1 MSRSRSPV
9 EAAVFDLGGVL
20 VDWDPR
26 YLYRKIFRSEQEME
40 HFLAHVCTK
49 EWNAELDR
57 GRPFEEMVG
66 LLSLAH
72 PEYTEEI
79 EAYQRRWGEM
89 LGGSF
94 KGSVE
99 ALEALHAAGYPLYA
113 LTNWSAETFHL
124 ARARYGFLSLFE
136 EIIVSGEVGLIKPD
150 PRIYTLLIEKTG
162 IAPSHT
168 VFVDDRE
175 ENVRAAKKFGF
186 KGIIYRD
193 GPELRSELTGLR
205 LLR

>member
-1 MSRSRSPV
+1 MSRSTV

-20 VDWDPR
+20 IDWDPR

-40 HFLAHVCTK
+40 HFLANVCTK

-57 GRPFEEMVG
+57 GRPFEEMIP
-66 LLSLAH
+66 LLSLEH
-72 PEYTEEI
+72 PEYAKEI
-79 EAYQRRWGEM
+79 GAYQRRWGEM

-94 KGSVE
+94 TGSVE
-99 ALEALHAAGYPLYA
+99 VLQALHAVGYPLYA

-136 EIIVSGEVGLIKPD
+136 ETVVSGEVGLIKPD
-150 PRIYTLLIEKTG
+150 PRIYALLIKQTG
-162 IAPSHT
+162 IEPTRT

-175 ENVRAAKKFGF
+175 ENVREAKKFGF

-193 GPELRSELTGLR
+193 GSELRSELTGLG